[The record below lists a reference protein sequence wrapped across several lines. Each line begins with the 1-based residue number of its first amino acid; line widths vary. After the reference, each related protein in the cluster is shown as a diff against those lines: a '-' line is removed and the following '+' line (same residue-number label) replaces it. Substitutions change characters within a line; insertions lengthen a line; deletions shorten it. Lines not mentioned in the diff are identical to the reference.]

1 MRTTVRL
8 DDQLLRDAK
17 ELAARE
23 GTTLTALISESLRER
38 ITRSETASS
47 ASVTTLPTCP
57 GDGLRGGLDPE
68 VINDNSAL
76 ADIMD
81 GLG

>member
-8 DDQLLRDAK
+8 DDQLLREAK
-17 ELAARE
+17 AVAVDE

-38 ITRSETASS
+38 IARSRHRTQASR
-47 ASVTTLPTCP
+47 TTLPTCP

-68 VINDNSAL
+68 IINDSSRL
-76 ADIMD
+76 ADLMD
-81 GLG
+81 GLD